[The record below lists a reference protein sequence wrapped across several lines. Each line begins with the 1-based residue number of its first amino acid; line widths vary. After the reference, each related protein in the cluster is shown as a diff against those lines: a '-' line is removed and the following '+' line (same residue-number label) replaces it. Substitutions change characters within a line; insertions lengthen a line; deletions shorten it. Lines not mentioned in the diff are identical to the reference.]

1 MFSPNTSDLSPPQ
14 PYTTNGKRLEVAT
27 KKLVNG
33 VAFDAINLSS
43 AEDPE
48 SLRQFI
54 NHPELSIAPPKARL

>member
-1 MFSPNTSDLSPPQ
+1 M
-14 PYTTNGKRLEVAT
+14 EVAT